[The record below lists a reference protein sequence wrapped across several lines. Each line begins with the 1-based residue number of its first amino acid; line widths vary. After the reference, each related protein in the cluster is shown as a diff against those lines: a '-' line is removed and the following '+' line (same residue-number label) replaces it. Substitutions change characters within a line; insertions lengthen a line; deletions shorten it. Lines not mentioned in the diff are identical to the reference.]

1 MKKITFLLMGL
12 LLFACNSATTVSA
25 PVEAEDEWVYGVYVP
40 SLFYIVNDDFDEFT
54 ETYIRPMDW
63 ALIYMSEG
71 KRYFQQQSS
80 FRIPPIEFKG
90 NRAEYKDS
98 VVNLIIEKNSD
109 KFLVEITAPEYLHIS
124 YWSDYSSNRNRI
136 DQKKLHTLRYLL
148 HEIPY
153 DR

>member
-1 MKKITFLLMGL
+1 MGL
-12 LLFACNSATTVSA
+12 LLFACNSATTVSP
-25 PVEAEDEWVYGVYVP
+25 PVEAEDEWVYGVYMP
-40 SLFYIVNDDFDEFT
+40 SFYYIVNDDFDEIT
-54 ETYIRPMDW
+54 EQYLYPMDW

-109 KFLVEITAPEYLHIS
+109 KFLVEITAPEYLHNPRRF
-124 YWSDYSSNRNRI
+124 DYSSIRNRS
-136 DQKKLHTLRYLL
+136 DQNKLHTLRYLL

-153 DR
+153 ER